1 MAFLALLVYV
11 YQGRKCNRYRQKR
24 KRKFSRDHFFFL
36 AFVIAVLY
44 GLHVQQTSL
53 GLYIFFRA
61 PPQLKNPPPTRDGR
75 RAAAAV
81 KGGSSNVSWGQQRWK
96 RGPEAVARMEKG
108 GGEKR
113 GAEGR
118 AHFRKPISLRRW
130 EAREAKGTHE
140 RREEEEDTA
149 LAPGREGGRD
159 GSGGRRWTRVGQ
171 LGCVYVPSEGLGFGR
186 MEGRKGREGAGE
198 ESGFAHTLCM
208 QGT

>member
-1 MAFLALLVYV
+1 M
-11 YQGRKCNRYRQKR
+11 
-24 KRKFSRDHFFFL
+24 
-36 AFVIAVLY
+36 
-44 GLHVQQTSL
+44 
-53 GLYIFFRA
+53 
-61 PPQLKNPPPTRDGR
+61 
-75 RAAAAV
+75 

-96 RGPEAVARMEKG
+96 RGPVAVARMEKG

-186 MEGRKGREGAGE
+186 REGRKGMEGAGE